1 MKNSNINTVKRMV
14 ALFEHNTESMMIM
27 FGVLAVFVAL
37 FLPIRLDIQ
46 LLLGGFGFH
55 MVIAGLIAKFIPFK
69 S

>member
-1 MKNSNINTVKRMV
+1 MKTANTNKIKRMV
-14 ALFEHNTESMMIM
+14 NLFEHNTESMMIM

-46 LLLGGFGFH
+46 LLLGGFGFYL
-55 MVIAGLIAKFIPFK
+55 VIAGVIAKFIPVK

>member
-1 MKNSNINTVKRMV
+1 MKTTNTNTIKRMV
-14 ALFEHNTESMMIM
+14 NLFEHNTESMLIM
-27 FGVLAVFVAL
+27 FGVLSFFVAL

-55 MVIAGLIAKFIPFK
+55 LVIAGVIAKFIPVK